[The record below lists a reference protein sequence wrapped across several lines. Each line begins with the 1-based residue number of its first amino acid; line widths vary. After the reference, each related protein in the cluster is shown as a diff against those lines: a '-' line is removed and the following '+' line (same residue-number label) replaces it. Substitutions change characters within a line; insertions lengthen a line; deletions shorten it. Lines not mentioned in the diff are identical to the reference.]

1 MRVTDGVCTVL
12 ACTMYSTNESCG
24 FYHQGDLYPS
34 VPTCRASRNSGVPRE
49 EIKMVRRTSPQ
60 DHRPHPPSLSS
71 SHPATCG
78 LRQYKRPQFRIKGGL
93 FSDITSHPWQAAI
106 FVQNR
111 RSPGE
116 RFLCGGILI
125 SSCWVLS
132 AAHCFQER

>member
-1 MRVTDGVCTVL
+1 MVHGQCL
-12 ACTMYSTNESCG
+12 ACTVYSANESCG
-24 FYHQGDLYPS
+24 LYHHGDCYSTLHQPVKCSKPVEIWGSKRRNQGGYS
-34 VPTCRASRNSGVPRE
+34 
-49 EIKMVRRTSPQ
+49 RTSPH
-60 DHRPHPPSLSS
+60 DCRSDLPSLSFPL
-71 SHPATCG
+71 PATCG

-125 SSCWVLS
+125 SSCWILS

>member
-1 MRVTDGVCTVL
+1 MVYVQCWHVPCTQQMKAVVFITQGTYTPLCQPVEPVETQGTQGKKSRWVL
-12 ACTMYSTNESCG
+12 
-24 FYHQGDLYPS
+24 
-34 VPTCRASRNSGVPRE
+34 RA
-49 EIKMVRRTSPQ
+49 SPQ

-78 LRQYKRPQFRIKGGL
+78 RRQYKRPQFRIKGGL